1 MMYCRAYLNRTGLGP
16 NGRGRHQTK
25 ANECRYREAYSCP
38 KELVH
43 DLSPVCG
50 PRRLQQSA
58 SLAGIARMTFTMLT
72 LVTVRASSVRASR
85 TPSNPRKSLH
95 FAPELESDELRGRQV
110 GQLRLPDCAIP
121 PEWNPNDA

>member
-25 ANECRYREAYSCP
+25 ANECKYRETYSCP

-50 PRRLQQSA
+50 PRRVRQSP
-58 SLAGIARMTFTMLT
+58 SLVGIARMTFTMLT
-72 LVTVRASSVRASR
+72 LVTVRSSSVRAQSPSSSLLIDC
-85 TPSNPRKSLH
+85 TPFRRRAVH
-95 FAPELESDELRGRQV
+95 QH
-110 GQLRLPDCAIP
+110 
-121 PEWNPNDA
+121 